1 MSNFYVTTAIAY
13 VNGEPHLGHAME
25 FVVGDVVARYMRAA
39 GTPVIFATGTDE
51 HGGKIA
57 EKADQLGK
65 SPKQLADEVSTQF
78 KDLMDKLNVS
88 YDRFVRT
95 TDPDHEKRS
104 QIVWERLQ
112 AHIYKGHY
120 EGWY

>member
-25 FVVGDVVARYMRAA
+25 FVIGDVVARYMRQH
-39 GTPVIFATGTDE
+39 GTPVIYSTGTDE

-57 EKADQLGK
+57 EKAEQLGK
-65 SPKQLADEVSTQF
+65 TPKQLADEVSKQF
-78 KDLMDKLNVS
+78 KDLMDSLNVD

-95 TDPDHEKRS
+95 TNPDHEKRS
-104 QIVWERLQ
+104 QIV
-112 AHIYKGHY
+112 
-120 EGWY
+120 